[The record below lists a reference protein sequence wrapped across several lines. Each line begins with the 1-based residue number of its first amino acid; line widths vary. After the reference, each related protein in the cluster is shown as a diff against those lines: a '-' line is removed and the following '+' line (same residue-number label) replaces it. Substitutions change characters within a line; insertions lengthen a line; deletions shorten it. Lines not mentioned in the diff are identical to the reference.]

1 MAKTR
6 GTSKAPSEVPE
17 PVALD
22 EVKGDPMQITCFP
35 GMAWTITSAGHLH
48 VATTADLVNGLFSY
62 GSFTTVEL
70 IRPPRAL
77 EVCCLNCAVL
87 SE

>member
-1 MAKTR
+1 
-6 GTSKAPSEVPE
+6 
-17 PVALD
+17 
-22 EVKGDPMQITCFP
+22 MQTTLYP

-48 VATTADLVNGLFSY
+48 VATTTDLVNGLFSY

>member
-1 MAKTR
+1 MQT
-6 GTSKAPSEVPE
+6 TS
-17 PVALD
+17 
-22 EVKGDPMQITCFP
+22 FP
-35 GMAWTITSAGHLH
+35 GMAWTISSAGHLH
-48 VATTADLVNGLFSY
+48 VATSTDAVNGLFSY
-62 GSFTTVEL
+62 GTFSTVEL